1 MGQGTSS
8 CLRGLLEWVVV
19 FVIALA
25 VFWVVR
31 LLVVEPFT
39 VPTGSMEPTIQI
51 GDNVLAQKVTLR
63 LGQDVQAGDIV
74 VFANPDTSSDHGTLV
89 KRVIATA
96 GQTVDLQDGRV
107 YVDGTPLDE
116 PYAAGSTYP
125 LPMQAPGVTVSFPY
139 TVPEGCVWL
148 MGDNRENSA
157 DSRYFG
163 AVPRENLIGV
173 AFFRYW
179 PFNRIGTL

>member
-1 MGQGTSS
+1 MGEDSS
-8 CLRGLLEWVVV
+8 SWLRGLLEWIVV

-31 LLVVEPFT
+31 MLVVEPFT

-51 GDNVLAQKVTLR
+51 GDNVLGQKVTLR
-63 LGQDVQAGDIV
+63 MGQEVKAGDIV
-74 VFANPDTSSDHGTLV
+74 IFRNPDTTSDHGILV
-89 KRVIATA
+89 KRVIATG
-96 GQTVDLQDGRV
+96 GQTVDLQNGQV
-107 YVDGTPLDE
+107 YVDGESLDE
-116 PYAAGSTYP
+116 PYAAGQSYP
-125 LPMQAPGVTVSFPY
+125 LDMQAPGMTVSFPY
-139 TVPEGCVWL
+139 TVPEGSVWL

-163 AVPRENLIGV
+163 AVPTENLIAV

-179 PFNRIGTL
+179 PLNRIGTL